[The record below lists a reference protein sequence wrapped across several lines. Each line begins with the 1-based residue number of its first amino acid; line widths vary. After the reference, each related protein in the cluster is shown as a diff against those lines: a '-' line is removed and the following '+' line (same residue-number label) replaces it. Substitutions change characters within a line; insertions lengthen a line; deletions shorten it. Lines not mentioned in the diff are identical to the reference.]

1 MLTLQEFI
9 ENFAPKTENIV
20 QNYFNIKIN
29 SRKLISFDGYY
40 TILDNNDNELDK
52 IKFRCTIDKNNNYK
66 IQMLNN
72 KDYKRYYLWRKFELR
87 KTIETIFE
95 YWVYNNKDNLAQ
107 FFSKKK

>member
-9 ENFAPKTENIV
+9 ENFAPKTENIAEY
-20 QNYFNIKIN
+20 NNIRIN

>member
-9 ENFAPKTENIV
+9 ENFAPKTENII

-40 TILDNNDNELDK
+40 TILDNNDNELDT

-66 IQMLNN
+66 IQMLGVS
-72 KDYKRYYLWRKFELR
+72 DYKKFYLWQKYFIRQDLES
-87 KTIETIFE
+87 IFE